1 MRLRRPFFWESVK
14 QMNEIKQ
21 KAARLMDNRVLRR
34 LIFCLGAAG
43 IALLFL
49 SNFISF
55 DKPDSS
61 QPSVSDYSGK
71 IESDLEG
78 LLSQIEGAGKTRVLL
93 TMENSVE
100 SVYLDNGTT
109 KTKEIQPKI
118 RGALILCEGGGDAV
132 VAERLSRAVTK
143 ALDISSAKVCIEQLS
158 E

>member
-1 MRLRRPFFWESVK
+1 
-14 QMNEIKQ
+14 MNEIKQ
-21 KAARLMDNRVLRR
+21 KASKLMDNRILRR
-34 LIFCLGAAG
+34 VILILGAAG

-55 DKPDSS
+55 DKPDSGS
-61 QPSVSDYSGK
+61 QTSVSDYSSK
-71 IESDLEG
+71 IESDLEK
-78 LLSQIEGAGKTRVLL
+78 LLSHIEGAGKTRVLL

-109 KTKEIQPKI
+109 KTKEIEPKI
-118 RGALILCEGGGDAV
+118 RGVLILCEGGGDAV

-143 ALDISSAKVCIEQLS
+143 TLDISSAKVCIEKLS